1 MGQHPRFQL
10 PPPTKSVV
18 LEGSQV
24 DIPCQAI
31 GKPKPLIKWY
41 MYAGSDT
48 SPLQNDSKYNIAADG
63 TLQIKNVGK
72 HDAQTYKCKAENL
85 VGTVAKD
92 TVVELACKYFFSAV
106 KLSLFSYYYSKS

>member
-31 GKPKPLIKWY
+31 GKPEPLIKWY
-41 MYAGSDT
+41 TASDT
-48 SPLQNDSKYNIAADG
+48 NPLQNDSKYNIAADG

-72 HDAQTYKCKAENL
+72 RDAQPYKCTAENL

-92 TVVELACKYFFSAV
+92 TVVEVACKCFIFCCQIIT
-106 KLSLFSYYYSKS
+106 F

>member
-31 GKPKPLIKWY
+31 GKPEPLIKW
-41 MYAGSDT
+41 YAGSDT
-48 SPLQNDSKYNIAADG
+48 SPLQNGLKYNIAADG

-72 HDAQTYKCKAENL
+72 SDAQTYKCKAENL
-85 VGTVAKD
+85 VGTVVKD
-92 TVVELACKYFFSAV
+92 TAVELACKYFFSAV
-106 KLSLFSYYYSKS
+106 KLLLFSYYYSKS